1 MNVERMTKSIE
12 ILQEA
17 LKDERAKKFN
27 MDSWGYTKD
36 KRPKA
41 KCNTQACAFGTIALS
56 KAFKELKI
64 KFNFIVG
71 QEWDDKLKKYIKVPG
86 KRYEIIIVDSG
97 GREDIDAAEAFYDIN
112 NATAEWLF
120 MPYSYNVAEGPA
132 ALKEVISRMKRLLS
146 YEKLENQIEV
156 LEDRQRK
163 LNVVP

>member
-36 KRPKA
+36 KRPEA

-56 KAFKELKI
+56 KAFKELKTE
-64 KFNFIVG
+64 FHLTDAE
-71 QEWDDKLKKYIKVPG
+71 EWDDKLKKYIKVPD
-86 KRYEIIIVDSG
+86 KRYEITIVDSG
-97 GREDIDAAEAFYDIN
+97 GRENIYAAEAFYDIDCG
-112 NATAEWLF
+112 TAEWLF
-120 MPYSYNVAEGPA
+120 MPASYDVVEGPA

-146 YEKLENQIEV
+146 YEKLENQIRV
-156 LEDRQRK
+156 LKDRQRN
-163 LNVVP
+163 LNVVL